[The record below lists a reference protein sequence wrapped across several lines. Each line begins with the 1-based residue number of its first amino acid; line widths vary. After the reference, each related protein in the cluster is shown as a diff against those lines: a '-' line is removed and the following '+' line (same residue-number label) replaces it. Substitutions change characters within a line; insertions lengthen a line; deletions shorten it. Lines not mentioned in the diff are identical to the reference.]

1 MILDSGI
8 LWTCNLDNRAEDGL
22 MPAMTLQKVRRH
34 WFGFRTVGYNRQ
46 YMAKGVNEQVDLLVR
61 INYDPTV
68 QIGMYALLGNGEQY
82 RIQNVSMIVDN
93 ETNLRF
99 TDLTL
104 QRLERYYDIAE

>member
-22 MPAMTLQKVRRH
+22 H

-104 QRLERYYDIAE
+104 QRSERYYDIAE